1 MVHRLHRML
10 PGHLI
15 HNIGGK
21 EVSVSGRLLRVA
33 KLRHEGF
40 EFLDLRAAEAQQVQ
54 QHPGFADLFTFLR
67 DIGDDDTVLPFS
79 TEKASAAILPVTTYA
94 SWWKGLDFRVR
105 NKIRKALKTGV
116 EIRNSTLDDNFVRG
130 VEAIYSESPVRQG
143 RKFVHYAQSAASI
156 KEELSSLFDRS
167 GFLGAYCG
175 NELIGFAKLFYGK
188 NVLRTVHIIA
198 KLAHRD
204 KAVQDALIARA
215 VQICDEKRISYFQ
228 YGSWSEGSLGA
239 FKVKRGFKKFD
250 YSRYYV
256 PLTPWGRLALRLQL
270 HHGIKGWLSHD
281 CITSL
286 RAMRNAWNNS
296 RYRRRFRM
304 AGPLANRA

>member
-1 MVHRLHRML
+1 ML
-10 PGHLI
+10 SSGPTRTVA
-15 HNIGGK
+15 NK
-21 EVSVSGRLLRVA
+21 EVSVSGRLLRIA

-40 EFLDLRAAEAQQVQ
+40 EFLDLPAQAIQELQ
-54 QHPGFADLFTFLR
+54 QQKRFADLFTFLR
-67 DIGDDDTVLPFS
+67 DIGEDDTAFAYPS
-79 TEKASAAILPVTTYA
+79 EKASAALLPVSTYS

-116 EIRNSTLDDNFVRG
+116 EIRPPTLHDEFFRG

-156 KEELSSLFDRS
+156 KEELGSLFDRS
-167 GFLGAYCG
+167 SFLGAYCG
-175 NELIGFAKLFYGK
+175 EELIGFAKLFHGK

-204 KAVQDALIARA
+204 KAVQDALIAQA
-215 VQICDEKRISYFQ
+215 VQICDEKRIPYFQ

-256 PLTPWGRLALRLQL
+256 PLTPRGRLALRCQL
-270 HHGIKGWLSHD
+270 HHGIKGWLSQD

-286 RAMRNAWNNS
+286 RSVRNAWNNS
-296 RYRRRFRM
+296 RYGRRFRM
-304 AGPLANRA
+304 PSPLANRA